1 MIAFATADYKMA
13 LSVRMHL
20 GVYYNQKTNFC
31 ALGLFTW
38 YEREHLA
45 TFAL

>member
-1 MIAFATADYKMA
+1 MAFATADYKMI
-13 LSVRMHL
+13 LSLRIYL

-31 ALGLFTW
+31 ALGLFTCS
-38 YEREHLA
+38 EREHLG